1 MTEQKSEL
9 YFDAELGSIV
19 ASTSCAAAYF
29 GVVAA
34 TLSNWKQAGC
44 PRLKHGYWDVKAVT
58 EWLSNKDGEKTAEAA
73 QKDVSLLPL
82 SQQKTHWET
91 MYKREQL
98 EAAKLR
104 NGIACGDYILK
115 EQAVEELSTF
125 LKILRASVI
134 GLGHELGQ
142 TAGQYM
148 DAGAARLLDGLI
160 EQRVYDALEQIALVG
175 FYTEEGGNMG

>member
-1 MTEQKSEL
+1 MAEPKGEL
-9 YFDAELGSIV
+9 YFDAELGSII
-19 ASTSCAAAYF
+19 ASTSYAAAYF

-34 TLSNWKQAGC
+34 TLSNWKQSGC
-44 PRLKHGYWDVKAVT
+44 PRMKHGYWDIKAVT
-58 EWLSNKDGEKTAEAA
+58 EWLSHKDGEKVAKAA
-73 QKDVSLLPL
+73 QKDISLLPL
-82 SQQKTHWET
+82 GQQKTHWEA

-125 LKILRASVI
+125 LKILKASVV

-148 DAGAARLLDGLI
+148 DADAARQLDSLI

-175 FYTEEGGNMG
+175 FYAEAGESMG